1 MKREKESLI
10 VAAQNP
16 SIRTNLVKAKVEKS
30 QKDTPCRLCKKDDKS
45 IDDVVSGCNKLAQQ
59 E

>member
-1 MKREKESLI
+1 M

-45 IDDVVSGCNKLAQQ
+45 IDHVVSGCNKRAQQ